1 MEKTALGVVGYLA
14 LAANQPSFC
23 LPSVRPIA
31 NKKKKRRK
39 FMALGTLLGAH
50 SNSSTCHLCKPYYDT
65 FGSGGK
71 EQKRSRAKG
80 GGDRGFHGS

>member
-31 NKKKKRRK
+31 NKKKEKEK
-39 FMALGTLLGAH
+39 IHGIGYLAGSPLQLQ
-50 SNSSTCHLCKPYYDT
+50 HLPPL
-65 FGSGGK
+65 
-71 EQKRSRAKG
+71 
-80 GGDRGFHGS
+80 